1 MPSAISPLQRTLVA
15 AVLFSTWMVCLLSG
29 WAFGGAIH
37 LVLAGGLAIFPWREL
52 RRS

>member
-1 MPSAISPLQRTLVA
+1 MSPLQRTLVA
-15 AVLFSTWMVCLLSG
+15 VVLFSTWMVCLLSG